1 MTTPI
6 NIFDENLEEVS
17 TMDKNIWAKFQKHNI
32 TLLVVE
38 IKIGIGTL
46 TGGQIIKLFDK
57 FFKLFFPKK
66 TKKKNRLK
74 SFRN

>member
-38 IKIGIGTL
+38 IKEIGTL

-57 FFKLFFPKK
+57 FFKLLFPK
-66 TKKKNRLK
+66 T
-74 SFRN
+74 